1 LFDKKRPCLYS
12 VEAFVLSL
20 VRREIGLKKGYLK
33 RIADMKI
40 TEVKVFP
47 AKEMGSR
54 LKAYATVVFDN
65 CFIIRDLKVIEGD
78 KGLFVSMPSRRRK
91 DGTFRDIVHPL
102 NAEMRQIIESAIVA
116 EYNKVMA
123 QGGVIEHSEGD

>member
-1 LFDKKRPCLYS
+1 M
-12 VEAFVLSL
+12 E
-20 VRREIGLKKGYLK
+20 
-33 RIADMKI
+33 I

-47 AKEMGSR
+47 AKETGSR

-65 CFIIRDLKVIEGD
+65 CFIVRDLKVIEGD

-102 NAEMRQIIESAIVA
+102 NAETRQNIENSIVK
-116 EYNKVMA
+116 EYNKM
-123 QGGVIEHSEGD
+123 ESSESSEV

>member
-1 LFDKKRPCLYS
+1 M
-12 VEAFVLSL
+12 E
-20 VRREIGLKKGYLK
+20 
-33 RIADMKI
+33 I

-47 AKEMGSR
+47 ARESGSR

-65 CFIIRDLKVIEGD
+65 CFIIRDLKVIDGD

-102 NAEMRQIIESAIVA
+102 NSETRKKIEDSIINEYKKVA
-116 EYNKVMA
+116 ET
-123 QGGVIEHSEGD
+123 QGSGTTEEYDE